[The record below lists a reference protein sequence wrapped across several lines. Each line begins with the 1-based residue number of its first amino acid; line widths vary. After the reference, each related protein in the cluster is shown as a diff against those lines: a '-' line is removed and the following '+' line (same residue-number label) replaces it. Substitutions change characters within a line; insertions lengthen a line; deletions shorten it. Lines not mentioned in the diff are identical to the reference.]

1 MKRIVRI
8 LSFAA
13 GVAALIWAMRD
24 RFISLALP
32 REPQPPAFR
41 HPEDH
46 PNVPHR
52 PHQPPHLQAEVPA
65 TDSKPDDLQEIK
77 GIGPV
82 FAAGLADMGITTF
95 SDLSESRVAD
105 VAAKLETAESRVA
118 DWIDQASQRL

>member
-8 LSFAA
+8 LAFAA

-52 PHQPPHLQAEVPA
+52 PHQPPHFQTEVPA
-65 TDSKPDDLQEIK
+65 TDKKPEDLKEIK

-82 FAAGLADMGITTF
+82 FAAGLAEMGITTF
-95 SDLSESRVAD
+95 SDLSESGVAE

>member
-52 PHQPPHLQAEVPA
+52 PHQPPHFQPEVPT
-65 TDSKPDDLQEIK
+65 TDNKPDDLQEIK

-95 SDLSESRVAD
+95 GDLSESKVAD

-118 DWIDQASQRL
+118 DWIGQASQRL

>member
-1 MKRIVRI
+1 MKRVARI
-8 LSFAA
+8 LSFVA
-13 GVAALIWAMRD
+13 GVAALVWAMRD

-52 PHQPPHLQAEVPA
+52 PHQPAHLPTDVAVAEA
-65 TDSKPDDLQEIK
+65 DDLKEIK

-82 FAAGLADMGITTF
+82 FAGGLAEMGITTF
-95 SDLSESRVAD
+95 GALSNSSAAE
-105 VAAKLETAESRVA
+105 VAAKLDTAQSRVA
-118 DWIDQASQRL
+118 DWIEQASRRL

>member
-1 MKRIVRI
+1 MKRLVRL

-13 GVAALIWAMRD
+13 GIAALIWAMRD

-46 PNVPHR
+46 PQVPHR
-52 PHQPPHLQAEVPA
+52 PHQEHRRSPMEAAP
-65 TDSKPDDLQEIK
+65 DPDDLQLIN

-82 FAAGLADMGITTF
+82 YSSKLADMGITTF
-95 SDLSESRVAD
+95 SGLAAASAAEVAGKLGAAEGRV
-105 VAAKLETAESRVA
+105 V
-118 DWIDQASQRL
+118 DWIHQAKARS

>member
-8 LSFAA
+8 VSFAA

-41 HPEDH
+41 HPDDH

-52 PHQPPHLQAEVPA
+52 PHQPPQYQPEVPA
-65 TDSKPDDLQEIK
+65 TDSKPDDLREIN

-82 FAAGLADMGITTF
+82 FAAGLADLGITTF

-105 VAAKLETAESRVA
+105 VAAKLGTAESRVA
-118 DWIDQASQRL
+118 DWIGQASRRL

>member
-52 PHQPPHLQAEVPA
+52 PHQPPHYQPEVAA
-65 TDSKPDDLQEIK
+65 TDGKRDNLREIK
-77 GIGPV
+77 GIGQV

>member
-52 PHQPPHLQAEVPA
+52 PHQPPHFQPEVPA
-65 TDSKPDDLQEIK
+65 TDGKLDDLREIK